1 MPAAVK
7 DSATGRAA
15 NEDLVVTI
23 AVDVLAAKGWFEE
36 EPDDA
41 LIVALHRLYRANQVC
56 QVEVRYTSEPLHDM
70 LASRPGEHLADFYQN
85 ECQEAWERT
94 VATWTCDCGQTYK
107 VLPGG
112 LPGRPDDRFYRLGV
126 DGVLGALV
134 GTTRGIGI
142 SHNKAC
148 PGCGRDFATTVKR
161 LADPQLRL
169 FVDA

>member
-1 MPAAVK
+1 MPAAIT

-15 NEDLVVTI
+15 NEDLVVAI
-23 AVDVLAAKGWFEE
+23 AVDVLAAKGWLEE

-41 LIVALHRLYRANQVC
+41 LIAALHRLYRANQVC
-56 QVEVRYTSEPLHDM
+56 QVEVRYSGEPLHDM
-70 LASRPGEHLADFYQN
+70 LASRPGEHLADFYQQ

-94 VATWTCDCGQTYK
+94 VPAWTCDCGQTYK

-112 LPGRPDDRFYRLGV
+112 LPGRPDDRFYRLV
-126 DGVLGALV
+126 ADGVLGALV
-134 GTTRGIGI
+134 GSTRGIGI

-148 PGCGRDFATTVKR
+148 PGCGRDFATTVRR
-161 LADPQLRL
+161 LGDPQLRL